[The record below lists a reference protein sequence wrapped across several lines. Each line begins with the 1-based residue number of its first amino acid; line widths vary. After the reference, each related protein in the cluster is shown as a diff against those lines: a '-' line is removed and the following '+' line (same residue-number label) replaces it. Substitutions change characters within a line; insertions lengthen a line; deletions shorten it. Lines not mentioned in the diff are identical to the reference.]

1 MRETNK
7 STIHFDEYNQ
17 VSTLLLVD
25 DDDLVRA
32 ATATALTES
41 GFDVVTAANGHEAI
55 DALRGAAHIEAII
68 LDILMPQMDGIETL
82 GAIRKEWPAKPVIA
96 ISGGFRSGWA
106 DALAMA
112 AKFGAT
118 RTLSKPFLQ
127 RDLIKLVQAALAEAR
142 RG

>member
-1 MRETNK
+1 M
-7 STIHFDEYNQ
+7 H
-17 VSTLLLVD
+17 TLLLVD

-41 GFDVVTAANGHEAI
+41 GFDVLTAANGLDAM
-55 DALRGAAHIEAII
+55 DALRRAARIDAII
-68 LDILMPQMDGIETL
+68 LDILMPQMDGIEAL
-82 GAIRKEWPAKPVIA
+82 HAIRKEWPALPVIA

-106 DALAMA
+106 DALSMA

-127 RDLIKLVQAALAEAR
+127 RDLVKLVQAAIAEAR
-142 RG
+142 RA

>member
-1 MRETNK
+1 
-7 STIHFDEYNQ
+7 

-32 ATATALTES
+32 AAATALTES
-41 GFDVVTAANGHEAI
+41 GFDVLAAANGHQAI
-55 DALRGAAHIEAII
+55 DALRGAVRIDAII

-82 GAIRKEWPAKPVIA
+82 RAIRQDWPAMSVIA

-106 DALAMA
+106 DALSMA

-118 RTLSKPFLQ
+118 RILSKPSCKET
-127 RDLIKLVQAALAEAR
+127 R
-142 RG
+142 